1 MPNEYLC
8 LNRYKSK
15 LLVIFPLTCS
25 SFSLTILAGNGNCSY
40 SFRKSWGYPWRL
52 FLLNGICSSSA
63 NPISLAFGFI
73 FWVESIFTTVS
84 ALLLCRAIP
93 VSQGNFGI
101 TFCLI
106 LALLQIGLHRIIKE
120 SFKKMCQN
128 TPSCGKMFLTVF
140 FLTRLNLKCYPMES
154 LCAPFSP
161 SL

>member
-25 SFSLTILAGNGNCSY
+25 SFSLTFLAGNGICSY

-52 FLLNGICSSSA
+52 FLLHGICSSSA
-63 NPISLAFGFI
+63 NPISLALGFI
-73 FWVESIFTTVS
+73 FWVESMS
-84 ALLLCRAIP
+84 LLCCSVVPSLYPRGTLG
-93 VSQGNFGI
+93 SLF
-101 TFCLI
+101 TLFLHFCRLVYTESSKS
-106 LALLQIGLHRIIKE
+106 LL
-120 SFKKMCQN
+120 KMCQS
-128 TPSCGKMFLTVF
+128 THSCGKMLLIVF

-154 LCAPFSP
+154 LCTPSSP